1 MSFPIQID
9 LEFHLSKQALP
20 VWAQKVQAAQDAKAK
35 RAPWSADCASTIDII
50 VNAHAGVR
58 HSSGEMAAHNLLA
71 IVRGYRRR
79 GIDLENKL
87 RFLAG
92 HPECLIDPKKRAA
105 FARKW
110 ATRIARGAS

>member
-9 LEFHLSKQALP
+9 LEFHLSKQVLP
-20 VWAQKVQAAQDAKAK
+20 VWAQKVQAAQDAKVK
-35 RAPWSADCASTIDII
+35 RAPWNADAASTIDII

-58 HSSGEMAAHNLLA
+58 SSKGEMAAHNLLA

-79 GIDLENKL
+79 GGDLEGKL
-87 RFLAG
+87 RFLAA
-92 HPECLIDPKKRAA
+92 HPECLVDPKRRAG

-110 ATRIARGAS
+110 AARLARGVS